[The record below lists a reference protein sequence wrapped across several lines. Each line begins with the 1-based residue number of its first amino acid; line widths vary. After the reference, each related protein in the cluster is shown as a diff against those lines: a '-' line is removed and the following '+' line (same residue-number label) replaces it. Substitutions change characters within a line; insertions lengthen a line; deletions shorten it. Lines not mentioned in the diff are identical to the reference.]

1 MLEDKWKLQK
11 KIKRKWQRA
20 KISTEM
26 KNAFD
31 GLINDWK
38 WLKKPLMK
46 IEGISVETYKTRRK
60 RKKKNKTE
68 YPRTMGQLQ
77 KEQQTHNR
85 NSTSVPPGKPYI
97 IEISE
102 GREKKEEM
110 KQLKQ

>member
-1 MLEDKWKLQK
+1 
-11 KIKRKWQRA
+11 
-20 KISTEM
+20 M

-77 KEQQTHNR
+77 KEQ
-85 NSTSVPPGKPYI
+85 
-97 IEISE
+97 
-102 GREKKEEM
+102 
-110 KQLKQ
+110 

>member
-1 MLEDKWKLQK
+1 MIIGEIGGYTTHPVTPLWLSLSWRTK

-77 KEQQTHNR
+77 KEQ
-85 NSTSVPPGKPYI
+85 
-97 IEISE
+97 
-102 GREKKEEM
+102 
-110 KQLKQ
+110 